1 MFLDYGR
8 VECGLTEN
16 SLESY
21 ERDLRAF
28 LAFIGPEKDAS
39 EVWGAEVVDYIG
51 WLAGKGLSARS
62 RSRMFVALRCF
73 FRFCLSEKLI
83 TADPTCFA
91 ESPKVWKHLPQDLSP
106 AEVKRLLEAEK
117 GGDSLS
123 VRNRAILEM
132 FYATGARVSE
142 VSNLKIADIDFSER
156 TIRLYGKGRKERMS
170 PLGRAALEAA
180 ARYLNGV
187 RPLLAAYSPATDD
200 REWLFVSRTGKR
212 LLRENI
218 FRVVKVAAL
227 RAGIVKNVYPHLLRH
242 SFATHMLEGGANLR
256 AVQVL
261 LGHSF
266 LDTTEIYTHVHRPRL
281 FEAYGEFHP
290 RA

>member
-1 MFLDYGR
+1 MFLDYCR
-8 VECGLTEN
+8 VECGLTIN

-28 LAFIGPEKDAS
+28 LAFVGPEKDAADIAGP
-39 EVWGAEVVDYIG
+39 EIVDYIV
-51 WLAGKGLSARS
+51 WLAENGLCARS

-73 FRFCLSEKLI
+73 FRFCLAEKLI
-83 TADPTCFA
+83 GADPCGYA

-106 AEVKRLLEAEK
+106 AEVKRLLEAER
-117 GGDSLS
+117 GDDPLS
-123 VRNRAILEM
+123 VRNRAVLEV

-142 VSNLKIADIDFSER
+142 VSSLKVADIDFAEK
-156 TIRLYGKGRKERMS
+156 TIRLFGKGRKERMT
-170 PLGRAALEAA
+170 PLGRAALEAT
-180 ARYLNGV
+180 ARYLDSS
-187 RPLLAAYSPATDD
+187 RPLLRRSVDTSDD
-200 REWLFVSRTGKR
+200 QGWLFMSRSGKR
-212 LLRENI
+212 FLRENI
-218 FRVVKVAAL
+218 FRVVKTAAL
-227 RAGIVKNVYPHLLRH
+227 KAGIGKNVYPHLLRH

-281 FEAYGEFHP
+281 VEAYGAFHP